1 MGFRHVTIIKR
12 GGGGGGVGWGKAST
26 TLSYIYVEIESEIIY
41 IYQCEDLRIL
51 SIIIGKIISCVVC
64 LFS

>member
-1 MGFRHVTIIKR
+1 MGFRHVTIIKER
-12 GGGGGGVGWGKAST
+12 GGGGVKAST